1 MHAQQTASGPQRD
14 FALKDS
20 GNRQGYDT
28 GAVRDCPKGK
38 GRFDLLSVVALRRLA
53 IILEKGAEKYAARN
67 WEQGIPLSRYLD
79 SALRH
84 TFQLLDGLD
93 DEDHASQ
100 AMFNLMAFVHTEH
113 RIRMGELPQEL
124 DDLPRE
130 KNLLPVLAA
139 LEAVVSE
146 RSA

>member
-1 MHAQQTASGPQRD
+1 MHAQETGGGPTRD

-20 GNRQGYDT
+20 GHRQEFGT
-28 GAVRDCPKGK
+28 GSVRDSPKGK

-53 IILEKGAEKYAARN
+53 VVLEKGAEKYAARN
-67 WEQGIPLSRYLD
+67 WEQGMPLSRYLD

-93 DEDHASQ
+93 DEDHAAQ
-100 AMFNLMAFVHTEH
+100 AMFNLMAFIHTEH

-130 KNLLPVLAA
+130 RNLLPVLAE
-139 LEAVVSE
+139 LDTAVTE